1 MDSSFSPPSLLLS
14 FPLSLFPPPLPFLPF
29 FPTSRPSIQQP
40 FIIKISG
47 LYIHLPVT
55 RVHLGFQRA
64 SPTSRVQRELLIT
77 SLPPPPQTPASLE
90 GLLISVSQWRPS
102 SWSGQRT
109 LELSLTSLFHPKS
122 EPSESPV
129 GSTFNIYLESD
140 SFSPPPTRPGST
152 VPGLACI
159 TASALHHPP
168 PPLPLSSHLLS
179 IQKPMHTFAFY
190 TLDTK
195 PPRMRVSRK

>member
-1 MDSSFSPPSLLLS
+1 MWILPSLPPPSFSPSLSPSS
-14 FPLSLFPPPLPFLPF
+14 RPLSPSSLSSPPPALPSSNHSL
-29 FPTSRPSIQQP
+29 
-40 FIIKISG
+40 KISG

-179 IQKPMHTFAFY
+179 IQKPMHTFAF
-190 TLDTK
+190 
-195 PPRMRVSRK
+195 